1 MKAPLSASHSESQ
14 NHFFSQTAE
23 RIFMKFPI
31 KFWFLLD
38 EKVIQLGKNLI
49 LGKKLKISLKVGF
62 FGVGKKFILLMLIF
76 ELIFGFLLFI
86 VAFMI
91 LQKKH
96 IFWKNLFLRL

>member
-1 MKAPLSASHSESQ
+1 
-14 NHFFSQTAE
+14 
-23 RIFMKFPI
+23 MKFPI

-49 LGKKLKISLKVGF
+49 LGKKLEISLKVGF

-91 LQKKH
+91 LRKKH
-96 IFWKNLFLRL
+96 MFWKNLFLRL